1 MLKITVPAQELW
13 DERASEFI
21 QIPETQ
27 LTLEH
32 SLVSISKWEAK
43 HHKPYLSQLESDTKT
58 KDELIDYIRCMTLT
72 QNVNPYVYTCL
83 TAKNIKEIND
93 YIDDPMTA
101 TTVTEDDKKH
111 NSRRPITSEVIYYWM
126 ISFNIPVEFQ
136 KWHLNRLL
144 MLIKVCNAFN
154 AGNQG
159 NKMSKKDLITRNAAL
174 NAARRR
180 KLNST
185 G

>member
-13 DERASEFI
+13 DEKAAEFI

-27 LTLEH
+27 LVLEH

-58 KDELIDYIRCMTLT
+58 KEELIDYIRCMTLT
-72 QNVNPYVYTCL
+72 QNVNPYVYTGL
-83 TAKNIKEIND
+83 TASNIEAINN

-101 TTVTEDDKKH
+101 TTVNEQDKKTS
-111 NSRRPITSEVIYYWM
+111 SRRPVTSEVIYYWM

-154 AGNQG
+154 SGNQG
-159 NKMSKKDLITRNAAL
+159 NKMSKKDLATRNATL

-180 KLNST
+180 KLNSS